1 MYMVSIMQSRDIY
14 WTVITG
20 TLQKFDLYTAGRRE
34 GSEATGQNDLGLT
47 YFFTLPKL
55 YSF

>member
-1 MYMVSIMQSRDIY
+1 MMSIMQSRDIY

-20 TLQKFDLYTAGRRE
+20 TLHKFDLYTAGRRE

-47 YFFTLPKL
+47 YFSTLPKL
-55 YSF
+55 HSF